1 MSELTRRKFIAG
13 AALSATGFAVSGAF
27 MDNQAAEL
35 AGRSSIASPAADYNL
50 MREVMKFRKID
61 SHVHVNLG
69 STDTEVQKKYAES
82 LIDYSQRL
90 KVEKLVLS
98 NPVTRLI
105 NGIPD
110 GSPESFIRNNNIVL
124 EVMKLYPDVFLG
136 SFTFNPVHAKES
148 LEEIKRCVDLGMTNV
163 KIYYQTKINDPS
175 YYPIVE
181 KMIDLKMIIHSHAE
195 AQIGVGGYRMKYNGN
210 KPKNVSLPDDFVD
223 IARRYPEAM
232 FQYAHISG
240 GGDWEYMCKTL
251 RNSPNVYVDISGSNN
266 EENIVDFAV
275 AQLGEDRVIFGSD
288 NCYYQSVGKV
298 LASNLNELQKRKIF
312 FENFNNLL
320 KKGGRNVD

>member
-1 MSELTRRKFIAG
+1 MSGLTRRKFIAG
-13 AALSATGFAVSGAF
+13 AALSASGFAVSGAL
-27 MDNQAAEL
+27 MTTQAAEVP
-35 AGRSSIASPAADYNL
+35 GESSIALPAAAYNL

-110 GSPESFIRNNNIVL
+110 GSPESFVRNNNIVSG
-124 EVMKLYPDVFLG
+124 VMKLHPDVFLG

-251 RNSPNVYVDISGSNN
+251 KNSPNVYVDISGSNN

-275 AQLGEDRVIFGSD
+275 AHLGEDRVIFGSD

-312 FENFNNLL
+312 FENFNNILI
-320 KKGGRNVD
+320 KGGRNVD

>member
-1 MSELTRRKFIAG
+1 MSGLTRRKFIAG
-13 AALSATGFAVSGAF
+13 AALSATGLAVSGGFTHA
-27 MDNQAAEL
+27 QATEL
-35 AGRSSIASPAADYNL
+35 SGEPSTLSAADYNL
-50 MREVMKFRKID
+50 MQEVMKYRKID

-69 STDTEVQKKYAES
+69 STDTEVQKRYAES

-105 NGIPD
+105 KGVPD

-124 EVMKLYPDVFLG
+124 GVMKLHPDVFLG

-148 LEEIKRCVDLGMTNV
+148 FEEIKRCVDLGMTNV

-181 KMIDLKMIIHSHAE
+181 KMIDLKMIIHGHAE

-223 IARRYPEAM
+223 IAKRYPEAM

-251 RNSPNVYVDISGSNN
+251 RNSPNVCVDISGSNN

-275 AQLGEDRVIFGSD
+275 AHLGEDRVFFGSD

-298 LASNLNELQKRKIF
+298 LASNLSESQKRKIF
-312 FENFNNLL
+312 FENFNNRL